1 MAIQHSDTLEVRQM
15 TDQDPDNRLVQAYN
29 QMMHSIKDAFE
40 EADDD
45 TSDSSLQHA
54 LHLARERIVELGD
67 LTAEE
72 ASQVSDFIKRDIN
85 DAAEYLMETSAE
97 FSDWLLL
104 DIEVVERKIV
114 DLFLSVAD
122 TTRVELQQL
131 QQQNRTAASYFAGE
145 VTGPG
150 TLQCTGCGKHVPYT
164 TTALI
169 KACEQCGSEEF
180 KRPDV
185 KRLS

>member
-1 MAIQHSDTLEVRQM
+1 M

-29 QMMHSIKDAFE
+29 DMMHTIKDAFE
-40 EADDD
+40 EADQD

-54 LHLARERIVELGD
+54 LRKARENIVELGD
-67 LTAEE
+67 ITADE
-72 ASQVSDFIKRDIN
+72 AEQISDFIKRDIN

-122 TTRVELQQL
+122 TTRIELEQFQQR
-131 QQQNRTAASYFAGE
+131 NREAAGYFAGE
-145 VTGPG
+145 ITGPG
-150 TLQCTGCGKHVPYT
+150 TLECKDCGKHTAYT
-164 TTALI
+164 TTGVI
-169 KACEQCGSEEF
+169 EACDECGCTEF
-180 KRPDV
+180 KRPVV
-185 KRLS
+185 KRLPEE